1 MTAAQ
6 KESRDLIVL
15 VTRGIDH
22 ELSSVAFTIACGGI
36 TAGLRVSVF
45 LTSAAVDL
53 VRKNGTE
60 LTQVAP
66 LDPLR
71 TLIRDFAERGGKIW
85 ACPPCVKTR
94 GYTQQD
100 LLPGVEI
107 VGASAM
113 HALILQGAATLSF

>member
-1 MTAAQ
+1 MTTER
-6 KESRDLIVL
+6 KEGRDLVVMIAS
-15 VTRGIDH
+15 GIDH
-22 ELSSVAFTIACGGI
+22 EKSSVGFTIACGGI
-36 TAGLRVSVF
+36 TAGLRVSIF
-45 LTSAAVDL
+45 LTSAGVDL
-53 VRKNGTE
+53 VRKNGTD

-71 TLIRDFAERGGKIW
+71 TLIRDFMERGGKIW

-94 GYTQQD
+94 GYSQDD

>member
-1 MTAAQ
+1 MTTRT
-6 KESRDLIVL
+6 ESRDLV
-15 VTRGIDH
+15 VTISNGIDN
-22 ELSSVAFTIACGGI
+22 ERSSVGFTIACGGI
-36 TAGLRVSVF
+36 TAGLRVSIF
-45 LTSAAVDL
+45 LTSAGVDL
-53 VRKNGTE
+53 VRKRGTD

-71 TLIRDFAERGGKIW
+71 NLIQDFLERGGKIW
-85 ACPPCVKTR
+85 ACPPCAKTR
-94 GYTQQD
+94 GYAQED